1 MFVPLLV
8 LRNAFRHRLRTTL
21 TVVGIIVAITAFG
34 LLRTIVDAWYAGA
47 NASSSARLVTRSSV
61 SLVFSLPLTYAQ
73 KIRQVPGV
81 TSVAWANWFGGVY
94 VSERNF
100 FAAVRDQRREL
111 SRHVSG
117 VRAARRR
124 AQGVPRRPR
133 RRDRRAQARRQVR
146 LEGRRPDSAARHDL
160 SGHVDVHAARH
171 LRRRRSGTDT
181 STFFFHFDY
190 LNESIKR
197 LYPRRGDQ
205 AGVFVEQLRD
215 PEEAAAVSQAIDT
228 TFRNSL
234 AETLTETE
242 KAFQLGFVAMSEA
255 ILLAIQAVSYVV
267 IVIIMAVM
275 ANTMAMTAR
284 ERYGE
289 YATFKALGFSNGFVA
304 MLIFAESLGI
314 ALLGGLL
321 GVAFTFPMADV
332 FASSVG
338 SILTGFK
345 VSGETIVM
353 QVGAALVIGVVA
365 AAVPAWNAARIRI
378 VDGLRAIGDVARLHV
393 QLRPRSSAATRR
405 RTPMAIPLNYIAR
418 NMVARRLTTALTAGG
433 MALVVYVFATVLML
447 AAGLEKTLVATGQDD
462 NVVVIRRSSQTE
474 VQSGIDRLQ
483 AGIVESYRISWR
495 AARMKSACD
504 HVAPGDL

>member
-8 LRNAFRHRLRTTL
+8 LRNAFRHKLRTTL
-21 TVVGIIVAITAFG
+21 TIVGIIVAITAFG

-61 SLVFSLPLTYAQ
+61 SLVFALPLNYAQ

-100 FAAVRDQRREL
+100 FAQFAISPSYLDMYPEFVLRDDERKAFLADRVGAVAGRKLADKYGWKVGDQIPLRGTIYPGTWTFTLR
-111 SRHVSG
+111 G
-117 VRAARRR
+117 IF
-124 AQGVPRRPR
+124 
-133 RRDRRAQARRQVR
+133 
-146 LEGRRPDSAARHDL
+146 EGADE
-160 SGHVDVHAARH
+160 
-171 LRRRRSGTDT
+171 GTDT
-181 STFFFHFDY
+181 STFYFHFDY
-190 LNESIKR
+190 LNESVKR
-197 LYPRRGDQ
+197 LFPRRGDQ
-205 AGVFVEQLRD
+205 AGIFIEQLRD
-215 PEEAAAVSQAIDT
+215 PEDAAAVSQAIDT

-289 YATFKALGFSNGFVA
+289 YATLKALGFGNGFVA

-321 GVAFTFPMADV
+321 GIAFTFPMAEA
-332 FASSVG
+332 FASTIG
-338 SILTGFK
+338 SIHSRFR
-345 VSGETIVM
+345 VSEETVSM
-353 QVGAALVIGVVA
+353 QLAASAVIGVVA
-365 AAVPAWNAARIRI
+365 AAIPAWNAARVRI
-378 VDGLRAIGDVARLHV
+378 VDGLRAIG
-393 QLRPRSSAATRR
+393 
-405 RTPMAIPLNYIAR
+405 
-418 NMVARRLTTALTAGG
+418 
-433 MALVVYVFATVLML
+433 
-447 AAGLEKTLVATGQDD
+447 
-462 NVVVIRRSSQTE
+462 
-474 VQSGIDRLQ
+474 
-483 AGIVESYRISWR
+483 
-495 AARMKSACD
+495 
-504 HVAPGDL
+504 

>member
-21 TVVGIIVAITAFG
+21 TVIGIIVAIAAFG

-100 FAAVRDQRREL
+100 FAQFAMSGASYLDMYPEFLLSDPERKAFLADRVGAIAGRKLAEKYGWKVGDQIPIR
-111 SRHVSG
+111 G
-117 VRAARRR
+117 TIYP
-124 AQGVPRRPR
+124 GTWTFT
-133 RRDRRAQARRQVR
+133 
-146 LEGRRPDSAARHDL
+146 
-160 SGHVDVHAARH
+160 
-171 LRRRRSGTDT
+171 LRGIYDGAEAGTDT

-190 LNESIKR
+190 LNETIKR
-197 LYPRRGDQ
+197 LFPRRADQ
-205 AGVFVEQLRD
+205 AGVFIERLRD

-284 ERYGE
+284 ERYSE

-314 ALLGGLL
+314 AMLGGLL
-321 GVAFTFPMADV
+321 GVAFTFPMADA
-332 FASSVG
+332 FAKSVG
-338 SILTGFK
+338 SILPAFN
-345 VSGETIVM
+345 VSETTIAM
-353 QVGAALVIGVVA
+353 QIGAAVVVGIIA
-365 AAVPAWNAARIRI
+365 AAIPAWNAARIRI
-378 VDGLRAIGDVARLHV
+378 VDGLRAIG
-393 QLRPRSSAATRR
+393 
-405 RTPMAIPLNYIAR
+405 
-418 NMVARRLTTALTAGG
+418 
-433 MALVVYVFATVLML
+433 
-447 AAGLEKTLVATGQDD
+447 
-462 NVVVIRRSSQTE
+462 
-474 VQSGIDRLQ
+474 
-483 AGIVESYRISWR
+483 
-495 AARMKSACD
+495 
-504 HVAPGDL
+504 

>member
-21 TVVGIIVAITAFG
+21 TVIGIIVAISAFG

-61 SLVFSLPLTYAQ
+61 SLVFSLPLNYAP
-73 KIRQVPGV
+73 KIRQVEGV
-81 TSVAWANWFGGVY
+81 TAVAWANWFGGVY
-94 VSERNF
+94 VNERNF
-100 FAAVRDQRREL
+100 FPQFAISGASYLDVYPEFVLSDAERKAFLADRVGAIAGRKLADKYGWKVGDQI
-111 SRHVSG
+111 
-117 VRAARRR
+117 
-124 AQGVPRRPR
+124 P
-133 RRDRRAQARRQVR
+133 
-146 LEGRRPDSAARHDL
+146 
-160 SGHVDVHAARH
+160 
-171 LRRRRSGTDT
+171 LRGTIYPGTWTFTLRGIYDGAEAGTDT

-190 LNESIKR
+190 LNEAIKR

-205 AGVFVEQLRD
+205 TGVFIEQLRD
-215 PEEAAAVSQAIDT
+215 PEDAASVSQAIDA

-314 ALLGGLL
+314 AMLGGLL
-321 GVAFTFPMADV
+321 GVAFTFPMAEA
-332 FASSVG
+332 FASLVG
-338 SILTGFK
+338 SILSGFN
-345 VSGETIVM
+345 VSDTTILL
-353 QVGAALVIGVVA
+353 QIAAAFVIGLVA

-378 VDGLRAIGDVARLHV
+378 VDGLRAIG
-393 QLRPRSSAATRR
+393 
-405 RTPMAIPLNYIAR
+405 
-418 NMVARRLTTALTAGG
+418 
-433 MALVVYVFATVLML
+433 
-447 AAGLEKTLVATGQDD
+447 
-462 NVVVIRRSSQTE
+462 
-474 VQSGIDRLQ
+474 
-483 AGIVESYRISWR
+483 
-495 AARMKSACD
+495 
-504 HVAPGDL
+504 

>member
-21 TVVGIIVAITAFG
+21 TIVGIIVAIAAFG

-47 NASSSARLVTRSSV
+47 EASSSARLITRSSV
-61 SLVFSLPLTYAQ
+61 SLVFLLPLTYAQ
-73 KIRQVPGV
+73 KIRQVEGV
-81 TSVAWANWFGGVY
+81 SSVAWANWFGGVY

-100 FAAVRDQRREL
+100 FAQFAISGASYLDMYPEFVLSDGERKAFLADRVGAVAGRKLADKYGWKVGDQI
-111 SRHVSG
+111 
-117 VRAARRR
+117 
-124 AQGVPRRPR
+124 P
-133 RRDRRAQARRQVR
+133 
-146 LEGRRPDSAARHDL
+146 
-160 SGHVDVHAARH
+160 
-171 LRRRRSGTDT
+171 LRGTIYPGTWTFTLRGIYDGAEAGTDT

-205 AGVFVEQLRD
+205 TGVFVERLRD
-215 PEEAAAVSQAIDT
+215 PEAAAAVSQAIDT

-289 YATFKALGFSNGFVA
+289 YATFKALGFSNGFVV
-304 MLIFAESLGI
+304 MLIVAESLGI
-314 ALLGGLL
+314 ALVGGLL

-338 SILTGFK
+338 SILTGFR
-345 VSGETIVM
+345 VSETTIGL
-353 QVGAALVIGVVA
+353 QVGAAFVIGLVA

-378 VDGLRAIGDVARLHV
+378 VDGLRAIG
-393 QLRPRSSAATRR
+393 
-405 RTPMAIPLNYIAR
+405 
-418 NMVARRLTTALTAGG
+418 
-433 MALVVYVFATVLML
+433 
-447 AAGLEKTLVATGQDD
+447 
-462 NVVVIRRSSQTE
+462 
-474 VQSGIDRLQ
+474 
-483 AGIVESYRISWR
+483 
-495 AARMKSACD
+495 
-504 HVAPGDL
+504 

>member
-21 TVVGIIVAITAFG
+21 TIVGIIVAIAAFG

-47 NASSSARLVTRSSV
+47 EASSSARLITRSSV
-61 SLVFSLPLTYAQ
+61 SLVFSLPLNYAQ
-73 KIRQVPGV
+73 KIRQVEGV
-81 TSVAWANWFGGVY
+81 SSVAWANWFGGVY

-100 FAAVRDQRREL
+100 FAQFAISGASYLDMYPEFVLSDGERKAFLADRVGAVAGRKLADKYGWKVGDQI
-111 SRHVSG
+111 
-117 VRAARRR
+117 
-124 AQGVPRRPR
+124 P
-133 RRDRRAQARRQVR
+133 
-146 LEGRRPDSAARHDL
+146 
-160 SGHVDVHAARH
+160 
-171 LRRRRSGTDT
+171 LRGTIYPGTWTFTLRGIYDGAEAGTDT

-205 AGVFVEQLRD
+205 TGVFVERLRD
-215 PEEAAAVSQAIDT
+215 PEAAAAVSQAIDT

-289 YATFKALGFSNGFVA
+289 YATFKALGFSNGFVV
-304 MLIFAESLGI
+304 MLIVAESLGI

-338 SILTGFK
+338 SILTGFR
-345 VSGETIVM
+345 VSETTIGL
-353 QVGAALVIGVVA
+353 QVGAAFVIGLVA

-378 VDGLRAIGDVARLHV
+378 VDGLRAIG
-393 QLRPRSSAATRR
+393 
-405 RTPMAIPLNYIAR
+405 
-418 NMVARRLTTALTAGG
+418 
-433 MALVVYVFATVLML
+433 
-447 AAGLEKTLVATGQDD
+447 
-462 NVVVIRRSSQTE
+462 
-474 VQSGIDRLQ
+474 
-483 AGIVESYRISWR
+483 
-495 AARMKSACD
+495 
-504 HVAPGDL
+504 

>member
-21 TVVGIIVAITAFG
+21 TVIGIIVAISAFG

-61 SLVFSLPLTYAQ
+61 SLVFSLPLNYAP
-73 KIRQVPGV
+73 KIRQVEGV
-81 TSVAWANWFGGVY
+81 TAVAWANWFGGVY
-94 VSERNF
+94 VNERNF
-100 FAAVRDQRREL
+100 FPQFAISGASYLDVYPEFVLSDAERKAFLADRVGAIAGRKLADKYGWKVGDQI
-111 SRHVSG
+111 
-117 VRAARRR
+117 
-124 AQGVPRRPR
+124 P
-133 RRDRRAQARRQVR
+133 
-146 LEGRRPDSAARHDL
+146 
-160 SGHVDVHAARH
+160 
-171 LRRRRSGTDT
+171 LRGTIYPGTWTFTLRGIYDGAEAGTDT

-190 LNESIKR
+190 LNEAIKR

-205 AGVFVEQLRD
+205 TGVFIEQLRD
-215 PEEAAAVSQAIDT
+215 PEDAASVSQAIDA

-289 YATFKALGFSNGFVA
+289 YATFKALGFSNSFVA

-314 ALLGGLL
+314 AMLGGLL
-321 GVAFTFPMADV
+321 GVAFTFPMAEA
-332 FASSVG
+332 FASLVG
-338 SILTGFK
+338 SILSGFN
-345 VSGETIVM
+345 VSDTTILL
-353 QVGAALVIGVVA
+353 QIAAAFVIGLVA

-378 VDGLRAIGDVARLHV
+378 VDGLRAIG
-393 QLRPRSSAATRR
+393 
-405 RTPMAIPLNYIAR
+405 
-418 NMVARRLTTALTAGG
+418 
-433 MALVVYVFATVLML
+433 
-447 AAGLEKTLVATGQDD
+447 
-462 NVVVIRRSSQTE
+462 
-474 VQSGIDRLQ
+474 
-483 AGIVESYRISWR
+483 
-495 AARMKSACD
+495 
-504 HVAPGDL
+504 